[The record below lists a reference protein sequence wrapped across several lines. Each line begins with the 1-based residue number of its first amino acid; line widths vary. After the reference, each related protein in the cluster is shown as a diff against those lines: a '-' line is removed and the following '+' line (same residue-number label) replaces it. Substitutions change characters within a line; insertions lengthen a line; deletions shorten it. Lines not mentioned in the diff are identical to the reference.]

1 MPSAESGKAPTL
13 EGCEWVFNSLSGGIC
28 SGSSSCYHLST
39 CVYTGEKKWY
49 KYIHIDSLEGTYFFC
64 YISALA
70 EPSLSKDPFFT
81 LVLAVHKE
89 TVGGKSYFC
98 YNNLIWTL
106 LVDRNYCLT
115 SCLSKIV
122 NNHMNFAG
130 DRASSYAWRRMVDTV
145 KVYIVCLYYLKYFAL
160 CSFLIIIIF
169 FSLFVER
176 MSSLSY
182 YSSNLPN
189 KDMMVWDV

>member
-1 MPSAESGKAPTL
+1 M
-13 EGCEWVFNSLSGGIC
+13 
-28 SGSSSCYHLST
+28 
-39 CVYTGEKKWY
+39 
-49 KYIHIDSLEGTYFFC
+49 
-64 YISALA
+64 
-70 EPSLSKDPFFT
+70 
-81 LVLAVHKE
+81 
-89 TVGGKSYFC
+89 
-98 YNNLIWTL
+98 
-106 LVDRNYCLT
+106 DRNYCLT

-189 KDMMVWDV
+189 KDMMV